1 MSDASAFAPTS
12 DRVPRRDRT
21 PLIAAAILLAFV
33 AGLAIMALLSARY
46 HWSGASATGASATP
60 RIVAPVVVR
69 PVMPAPLVA
78 TDPATLAGRETL
90 LAAQLSAIEARTA
103 SVGADAATASGKA
116 SRAEAMLIAFAAR
129 RAIDRGLRLGALE
142 APLRARFGAAQPEAL
157 GLIVGA
163 SRNPLTL
170 EDLRAALELLSTN
183 LVTGGDGW
191 WSGLRHELGSL
202 IVIHRAGTPSP
213 APGDRMTLIRQ
224 LVDAG
229 KVEAALGEVRR
240 MPGADDAG
248 NWIAA
253 ARRYVDVHHALDTIE
268 TAAIE
273 GQAVPA
279 ALPAAPPP
287 ETADTAAVPPA
298 ATH

>member
-12 DRVPRRDRT
+12 DRASRRNPA

-33 AGLAIMALLSARY
+33 VGLAIMALLSARY
-46 HWSGASATGASATP
+46 RWGGAPATNASPAP

-69 PVMPAPLVA
+69 PMMPAPLVA

-103 SVGADAATASGKA
+103 SVRADAAGASGQA

-129 RAIDRGLRLGALE
+129 RAIDRGLRLGTLE
-142 APLRARFGAAQPEAL
+142 APLRARFGATQPEAL

-163 SRNPLTL
+163 SRSPLTL
-170 EDLRAALELLSTN
+170 EDLRAGLELLSTN
-183 LVTGGDGW
+183 LVIGSDGW
-191 WSGLRHELGSL
+191 WPGLRHELGSL

-213 APGDRMTLIRQ
+213 APADRLARIRR
-224 LVDAG
+224 LVEIG
-229 KVEAALGEVRR
+229 QIEAALAEVRR

-279 ALPAAPPP
+279 AVPAAPPP
-287 ETADTAAVPPA
+287 EAVDTAAVPPA
-298 ATH
+298 AMR